1 MLESPLLVEKGVG
14 SVFVK
19 SLRPLELEQPM
30 EQNNRKKRSSS
41 LGVVVDTQI
50 ALRMDING
58 SDIDDAFSSF
68 NDNSTKENSTFT
80 SESSLRKHSSKLS
93 IYCNDNTNDFRS
105 QRMPGRSIGQLATS
119 HSCMDGNFFRFGSR
133 NTIRILHS
141 LHLQGRT
148 LSWIEVQRVSRTR
161 YLLINIKWYENS
173 NRRVEE

>member
-80 SESSLRKHSSKLS
+80 SESSLRKHSSKSS

-105 QRMPGRSIGQLATS
+105 QRMPG
-119 HSCMDGNFFRFGSR
+119 
-133 NTIRILHS
+133 
-141 LHLQGRT
+141 
-148 LSWIEVQRVSRTR
+148 
-161 YLLINIKWYENS
+161 
-173 NRRVEE
+173 